1 MKSLFTI
8 IAVLFFTASL
18 AQDRYVI
25 KGRVI
30 DDSTDLAMEGASV
43 ICENTTKGTTTG
55 SLGSFWLEVPAGG
68 HNLVVSYTGYETQI
82 VRVSMQ
88 QTAEEIVFRLRRQE
102 KKMEE
107 VVIQASNEV
116 KDGWAKY
123 GARFEDHF
131 LGRSPFAALCS
142 IENKEALR
150 FYYSKKRNRLKV
162 LSDAPLIV
170 TNRALGYRIQYQ
182 LDSFFFEDNTLF
194 SLYTGN
200 AYFTELEGTAA
211 EIAEWKKNREAAYF
225 GSRLHFMRCY
235 FDSTLNENGY
245 IIEKMED
252 GIDGKPA
259 FTVINDPYD
268 TSFCVRIDS
277 SLVEVNLFGKYRITY
292 KEGSMDPTYLK
303 ANKYHPS
310 SLYQLSTLE
319 LKNGFVITENG
330 FFYEQTEVINSGY
343 WAWKILADQLPYDY
357 WPDEEMN
364 TETEEQRP

>member
-1 MKSLFTI
+1 MK
-8 IAVLFFTASL
+8 LFFTLLSALFVTATL
-18 AQDRYVI
+18 AQGSYVI
-25 KGRVI
+25 KGRVL

-55 SLGSFWLEVPAGG
+55 SLGSFWLDVPAGG
-68 HNLVVSYTGYETQI
+68 HNLVVSFTGYETQM
-82 VRVSMQ
+82 VRVSMER
-88 QTAEEIVFRLRRQE
+88 TEEEIVFRLRRQE

-116 KDGWAKY
+116 KDGWTKY

-131 LGRSPFAALCS
+131 LGRTPFAELCS
-142 IENKEALR
+142 IENKETLH
-150 FYYSKKRNRLKV
+150 FFYSKKRNRLKV
-162 LSDAPLIV
+162 LADEPLIV
-170 TNRALGYRIQYQ
+170 TNKALGYRIQYQ
-182 LDSFFFEDNTLF
+182 LDSFIFEDNTLF

-211 EIAEWKKNREAAYF
+211 EKDKWKANREAAYY

-235 FDSTLNENGY
+235 FDSTLDENGY
-245 IIEKMED
+245 IIEKMEE
-252 GIDGKPA
+252 GVGGKPV
-259 FTVINDPYD
+259 FTVINNPYD

-292 KEGSMDPTYLK
+292 KEGSMDAAYLK

-357 WPDEEMN
+357 WPEEEMN
-364 TETEEQRP
+364 TERG

>member
-1 MKSLFTI
+1 MKSYFTLLMILFTT
-8 IAVLFFTASL
+8 LTM

-55 SLGSFWLEVPAGG
+55 SLGSFWLDVPAGG
-68 HNLVVSYTGYETQI
+68 HNLVVSFTGYETQI
-82 VRVSMQ
+82 IRVSMQ
-88 QTAEEIVFRLRRQE
+88 NTDEEIVFRLKRQE

-116 KDGWAKY
+116 KDGWDKY
-123 GARFEDHF
+123 GQRFTDHF
-131 LGRSPFAALCS
+131 LGRTPFAALCS
-142 IENKEALR
+142 IENKEVLR

-162 LSDAPLIV
+162 LADEPIVV
-170 TNRALGYRIQYQ
+170 TNLALGYRIQYQ
-182 LDSFFFEDNTLF
+182 LDSFIFEDNTLF

-200 AYFTELEGTAA
+200 AYFTELSGTTA
-211 EIAEWKKNREAAYF
+211 ELAQWSNRRKEAYL

-235 FDSTLNENGY
+235 FDSTLDENGY
-245 IIEKMED
+245 VIEKMEE
-252 GIDGKPA
+252 GVGGKPIY
-259 FTVINDPYD
+259 TLVNNPYD
-268 TSFCVRIDS
+268 TAISLRMDS
-277 SLVEVNLFGKYRITY
+277 SSVEVNLFGKYRVTY
-292 KEGSMDPTYLK
+292 KLGSMDPAYLK

-310 SLYQLSTLE
+310 SMYQLSTLE

-357 WPDEEMN
+357 WPEEAL
-364 TETEEQRP
+364 EENN